1 MNIQTINTLIAIVSV
16 VLAFFA
22 VFNLN
27 NAYKL
32 NLTKGHSVSF
42 LLSFIFITAFL
53 AFGFQMLLGVDE
65 HEITITYIIS
75 YILTAIFCFILVI
88 IVYQL
93 EKYLAI
99 LLKWILSRSA
109 LTTRLTKN
117 FQVLLGICI
126 VGLFFLAW
134 LLHITFKLFINTSGI
149 VSYLY
154 LGISLVLCLLELH
167 LIVAIY
173 KKVRG

>member
-1 MNIQTINTLIAIVSV
+1 MNIQNINILITFISI

-22 VFNLN
+22 VFNIN
-27 NAYKL
+27 SAYKL

-42 LLSFIFITAFL
+42 FLSFIFLTAFL

-65 HEITITYIIS
+65 HEITITYIVS
-75 YILTAIFCFILVI
+75 YILTAIFCFILVV

-93 EKYLAI
+93 EKYLTI
-99 LLKWILSRSA
+99 LLKWILSRNA

-117 FQVLLGICI
+117 FPVLLGVCI

-134 LLHITFKLFINTSGI
+134 LLHITFKMFLNTVGI

-154 LGISLVLCLLELH
+154 LGLSLVLCFIELH